1 MALWIPDRKKLWLSG
16 SMAVKKHVLWFYGH
30 KKLWSSGSMVVK
42 NQVLWFY
49 GRKKLWSSGHPSVLL
64 YLRFLIPG
72 IPFLCFY

>member
-1 MALWIPDRKKLWLSG
+1 MVP
-16 SMAVKKHVLWFYGH
+16 WFYGR
-30 KKLWSSGSMVVK
+30 KKTWFSGSLVVK

-49 GRKKLWSSGHPSVLL
+49 GRKKNVLWFYGLKKLWSSGHPSVLL